1 MGKWTAW
8 KSVLPTGSPGER
20 VSQPNSNTTWMNLPD
35 EEEWVEKMPGLCG
48 FCEGPP
54 GRALATG
61 TTAAAAGA
69 VGAVAAAPDEVNV
82 VRMFP
87 L

>member
-1 MGKWTAW
+1 
-8 KSVLPTGSPGER
+8 
-20 VSQPNSNTTWMNLPD
+20 MNLPD
-35 EEEWVEKMPGLCG
+35 EEVEKMPGLGGG

-54 GRALATG
+54 GKALATG

-69 VGAVAAAPDEVNV
+69 VEAVAAAPDDKDVA
-82 VRMFP
+82 RAFP

>member
-1 MGKWTAW
+1 
-8 KSVLPTGSPGER
+8 
-20 VSQPNSNTTWMNLPD
+20 
-35 EEEWVEKMPGLCG
+35 MPGLCG
-48 FCEGPP
+48 FCKGPP

-69 VGAVAAAPDEVNV
+69 VEAVAAAPDDKDV
-82 VRMFP
+82 VSMFP

>member
-1 MGKWTAW
+1 
-8 KSVLPTGSPGER
+8 
-20 VSQPNSNTTWMNLPD
+20 MNPPD
-35 EEEWVEKMPGLCG
+35 EEAWVEKMPGLCG

-54 GRALATG
+54 GKALATG

-69 VGAVAAAPDEVNV
+69 VEAVAAAPDDKDV